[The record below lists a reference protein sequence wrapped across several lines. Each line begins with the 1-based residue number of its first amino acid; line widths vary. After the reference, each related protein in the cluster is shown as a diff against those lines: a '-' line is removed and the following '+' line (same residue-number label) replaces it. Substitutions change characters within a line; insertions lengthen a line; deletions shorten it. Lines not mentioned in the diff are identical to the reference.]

1 MVLQGFNLGLQLVM
15 GMKKIKVYT
24 LTDEGASPK
33 CMRTTKGEDRES
45 LADLRVRLEEKK
57 GFVILNPLLGSR

>member
-1 MVLQGFNLGLQLVM
+1 M